1 MPRLSIDL
9 SEQQH
14 QRLKVVAALN
24 GQSIKDFVLDRT
36 FGNGAAREE
45 LSEEA
50 ALQALQTFLQD
61 RLEQVRQGKVVAAD
75 FDGIR
80 AKAVQRLEGQDD

>member
-14 QRLKVVAALN
+14 QRLKVAAALN
-24 GQSIKDFVLDRT
+24 GQSIKEFVLNRT
-36 FGNGAAREE
+36 FADQGGAQD

-50 ALQALQTFLQD
+50 ALTALQGFLQE
-61 RLEQVRQGKVVAAD
+61 RLEQVKQGKVVPAD
-75 FDGIR
+75 FEKIR
-80 AKAVQRLEGQDD
+80 AEAMRRREGQND

>member
-24 GQSIKDFVLDRT
+24 GQSIKDYVLERT
-36 FGNGAAREE
+36 FNDTDHREE
-45 LSEEA
+45 MSEEA
-50 ALQALQTFLQD
+50 ALQALQGFLEE
-61 RLEQVRQGKVVAAD
+61 RLQQVRDSKVVPAD
-75 FDGIR
+75 FDRIR
-80 AKAVQRLEGQDD
+80 AKAKQKG